1 MLKTTLD
8 SLVYDF
14 TLSNLIDEDVE
25 VRLHSENGKF
35 DIYLGRNYIPDP
47 SKYLAEGDD
56 HQPII
61 FRQEQA

>member
-14 TLSNLIDEDVE
+14 TLSNLIDEDIE
-25 VRLHSENGKF
+25 VRLHSENGIF

-47 SKYLAEGDD
+47 SKYLAMGDD
-56 HQPII
+56 H
-61 FRQEQA
+61 